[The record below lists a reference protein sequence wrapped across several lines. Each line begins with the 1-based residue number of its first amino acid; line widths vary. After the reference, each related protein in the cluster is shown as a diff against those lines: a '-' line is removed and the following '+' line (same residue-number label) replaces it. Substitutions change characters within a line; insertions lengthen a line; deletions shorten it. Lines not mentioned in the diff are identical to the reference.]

1 MPELSKAKTTERRVN
16 EDDAAFVLQSW
27 NWKETS
33 LLVEFFTLNHGKVVA
48 VARGAKRAGSHFR
61 GLLTPFSPLK
71 IAFSG
76 QNEVKNLLRVQ
87 WLGGFFPIEGD
98 ALFSAFYVNEL
109 MVRLLAREDE
119 MRELFGSYVR
129 VLEKLADTDAN
140 HEVALRTFE
149 LELMES
155 LGYGLPQTGE
165 PWYWDGEELKPW
177 NEGVIESERHL
188 VISAEMIRK
197 LHDRDFRS
205 KETLNFAKVLMRKMI
220 THYAGDKPLN
230 TRRIFEE
237 LKRY

>member
-1 MPELSKAKTTERRVN
+1 MPQEIQKSKERRVN

-33 LLVEFFTLNHGKVVA
+33 LLVEFLTLNHGKVIA

-61 GLLTPFSPLK
+61 GLLTAFSPLK
-71 IAFSG
+71 ISFTG
-76 QNEVKNLLRVQ
+76 QNEVKNLMRAQ
-87 WLGGFFPIEGD
+87 WLGGYFPIEGD

-177 NEGVIESERHL
+177 TEEVIETEPHI
-188 VISAEMIRK
+188 VIDAEMIRK
-197 LHDRDFRS
+197 LHERDFRS
-205 KETLNFAKVLMRKMI
+205 KETLSFAKRLMRRMI
-220 THYAGDKPLN
+220 AHYAGDKPLN

-237 LKRY
+237 LKRL

>member
-1 MPELSKAKTTERRVN
+1 MSEVLSKENKERRVSS
-16 EDDAAFVLQSW
+16 DDAAFVLQSW

-33 LLVEFFTLNHGKVVA
+33 LLVEFFTLHHGKVVA
-48 VARGAKRAGSHFR
+48 VARGAKRPGSHFR

-71 IAFSG
+71 IG
-76 QNEVKNLLRVQ
+76 
-87 WLGGFFPIEGD
+87 
-98 ALFSAFYVNEL
+98 VNEL
-109 MVRLLAREDE
+109 LVRLLAREDE
-119 MRELFGSYVR
+119 MSELFASYVR
-129 VLEKLADTDAN
+129 VLEKLADAESN

-155 LGYGLPQTGE
+155 LGYGLPVTGE

-177 NEGVIESERHL
+177 NEDVIETNRHL
-188 VISAEMIRK
+188 VIPSEMIRK

-205 KETLNFAKVLMRKMI
+205 KETLTFAKQLMRRMI

-237 LKRY
+237 LKRL

>member
-1 MPELSKAKTTERRVN
+1 MSEVLSKENKERRVSS
-16 EDDAAFVLQSW
+16 DDAAFVLQSW

-33 LLVEFFTLNHGKVVA
+33 LLVEFFTLHHGKVVA
-48 VARGAKRAGSHFR
+48 VARGAKRPGSHFR

-71 IAFSG
+71 IGFSG
-76 QNEVKNLLRVQ
+76 QNEVKNLLRAQ

-109 MVRLLAREDE
+109 LVRLLAREDD
-119 MRELFGSYVR
+119 MSELFASYVR
-129 VLEKLADTDAN
+129 VLEKLADAESN

-155 LGYGLPQTGE
+155 LGYGLPVTGE

-177 NEGVIESERHL
+177 NEDLIETNRHL
-188 VISAEMIRK
+188 VIPSEMIRK

-205 KETLNFAKVLMRKMI
+205 KETLIFAKQLMRRMI

-237 LKRY
+237 LKRL

>member
-1 MPELSKAKTTERRVN
+1 MPQEIQKSKERRVN

-33 LLVEFFTLNHGKVVA
+33 LLVEFLTLNHGKVIA

-61 GLLTPFSPLK
+61 GLLTAFSPLK
-71 IAFSG
+71 ISFSG
-76 QNEVKNLLRVQ
+76 QNEVKNLMKAQ
-87 WLGGFFPIEGD
+87 WLGGYFPIEGD

-109 MVRLLAREDE
+109 LIRLLPREDA
-119 MRELFGSYVR
+119 MPQLFASYAK
-129 VLEKLADTDAN
+129 VLEKLAGSEAA
-140 HEVALRTFE
+140 HQAALRTFE
-149 LELMES
+149 LELMEM
-155 LGYGLPQTGE
+155 LGYGLPVTGE

-177 NEGVIESERHL
+177 NEGVIESERHW

>member
-1 MPELSKAKTTERRVN
+1 MFEAESKREERRIN

-71 IAFSG
+71 IAYSG
-76 QNEVKNLLRVQ
+76 QNEVKTLLRVQ
-87 WLGGFFPIEGD
+87 WLGGYFPIEGD

-109 MVRLLAREDE
+109 LVRLLAREDE
-119 MRELFGSYVR
+119 MQELFRSYIR
-129 VLEKLADTDAN
+129 VLEKLADDCSN
-140 HEVALRTFE
+140 HEIALRTFE

-165 PWYWDGEELKPW
+165 PWYWNGEELKPW
-177 NEGVIESERHL
+177 TNEVSEAERFVVIDS
-188 VISAEMIRK
+188 EMIEK
-197 LHDRDFRS
+197 LHKRDFRS
-205 KETLNFAKVLMRKMI
+205 KDTLAFAKVLLRRMI
-220 THYAGDKPLN
+220 AHYAGERPLN

-237 LKRY
+237 LKRF

>member
-1 MPELSKAKTTERRVN
+1 MPQEIQKSKERRVN

-33 LLVEFFTLNHGKVVA
+33 LLVEFLTLNHGKVIA

-61 GLLTPFSPLK
+61 GLLTAFSPLK
-71 IAFSG
+71 ISFTG
-76 QNEVKNLLRVQ
+76 QNEVKNLMRAQ
-87 WLGGFFPIEGD
+87 WLGGYFPIEGD

-109 MVRLLAREDE
+109 LIRLLPREDA
-119 MRELFGSYVR
+119 MPQLFASYAK
-129 VLEKLADTDAN
+129 VLEKLAGSEATHPA
-140 HEVALRTFE
+140 ALRTFE
-149 LELMES
+149 LELMEM
-155 LGYGLPQTGE
+155 LGYGLPVTGE

>member
-33 LLVEFFTLNHGKVVA
+33 LLVELFTLNHGKVVA

-177 NEGVIESERHL
+177 TEEVIETERHI
-188 VISAEMIRK
+188 VVDAEMIRK
-197 LHDRDFRS
+197 LHERDFRS
-205 KETLNFAKVLMRKMI
+205 KETLTFAKRLMRRMI
-220 THYAGDKPLN
+220 AHYAGDKPLN

-237 LKRY
+237 LKRL